1 MTEQFNEMGRLWTRA
16 ELATEASISV
26 EAMRK
31 RQFKGLHGLELIA
44 RVATKEEKQ
53 PKPKKVT
60 LEERWIE
67 FEQLNGGLTEEQQGY
82 RDRGLSMIGAKPD

>member
-1 MTEQFNEMGRLWTRA
+1 MKEQFNEMGRLWTRA
-16 ELATEASISV
+16 ELATEAGISRQ
-26 EAMRK
+26 AMQK
-31 RQFKGLHGLELIA
+31 RQARGLHGLELVA
-44 RVATKEEKQ
+44 KEATKE

-67 FEQLNGGLTEEQQGY
+67 FEQLNGGLTIEQQDY